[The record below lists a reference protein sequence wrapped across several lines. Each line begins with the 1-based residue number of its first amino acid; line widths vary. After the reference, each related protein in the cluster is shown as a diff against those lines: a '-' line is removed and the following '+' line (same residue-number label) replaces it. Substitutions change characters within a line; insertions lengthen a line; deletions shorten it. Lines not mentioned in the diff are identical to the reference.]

1 MKKAGYRDAWSF
13 LNEYRGKEFEGKWPR
28 VYQMFHIS
36 ALRFPDRLCFHS
48 FEPVETRLTFT
59 EAECRIKEIAG
70 YLQENGFQEGEKVAV
85 AGRNSTEWTLAYF
98 AIIYA
103 GGIVVPLDYSLKDN
117 EMENFISFG
126 GVTRLFIDSERAA
139 SVDKDGRLGL
149 AKYTLDDADGFVSV
163 HDMHGAFRGTPEKK
177 PDDVAAIIFTSGTT
191 GTPKGVMLTHDNLVS
206 DCFLTQSILDIRKT
220 DVMYAILPI
229 SHAYAMMAVVYISIS
244 AGAAV
249 VFGRKLAMSHI
260 IRELKAGQVTVFMA
274 VPMIYNKMIGALMGG
289 VRKKGALV
297 YGIIRALM
305 GVSGFLKQN
314 FNVNIGHRLFHSI
327 LSKLSLDGLRL
338 CISGGGPLPPSTFR
352 MFQELGLDFLQGYG
366 LTEASP
372 VTHLNP
378 SDAFRV
384 ESVGKLFP
392 EEEVKIVDPDSD
404 GNGLIFIKGPMVMK
418 GYYKNEEATR
428 EVLSEDG
435 WLNTGDVGH
444 QDKDGYLYL
453 TGRAKNVIVTEG
465 GKNIFPEEI
474 EAQFQLFSEIDQV
487 CVIGYMADESLRKE
501 GIAIVIRP
509 SDDYRESMKND
520 EAAITRHMNELV
532 EQVNRDIQHY
542 KRITKVMVVNDKLPM
557 TSTSKI
563 RRNDVSRLYG

>member
-1 MKKAGYRDAWSF
+1 MKNVGYRNAWAF
-13 LNEYRGKEFEGKWPR
+13 LDGYRGKEFQGKWPG
-28 VYQMFHIS
+28 VNEMFHIS
-36 ALRFPDRLCFHS
+36 VLRFPDHLAFHS
-48 FEPVETRLTFT
+48 FEPETKLTFA
-59 EAECRIKEIAG
+59 EAEKRIMEIAG
-70 YLQENGFQEGEKVAV
+70 YLQSTGFQEGDKAAV
-85 AGRNSTEWTLAYF
+85 SGRNSTEWTLSYF

-103 GGIVVPLDYSLKDN
+103 GGIVVPLDYSLKDS
-117 EMENFISFG
+117 EMERFISFG
-126 GVTRLFIDSERAA
+126 GVKRLFIDSER
-139 SVDKDGRLGL
+139 VDGIDKDGSLGL
-149 AKYTLDDADGFVSV
+149 IKYSIGHADGYQSV
-163 HDMHGAFRGTPEKK
+163 DTMRGVYKPLGFRNGS
-177 PDDVAAIIFTSGTT
+177 DVAAILFTSGTT

-206 DCFLTQSILDIRKT
+206 DCFLTQSILDIREN

-229 SHAYAMMAVVYISIS
+229 HHAYAMMAVVYISIS
-244 AGAAV
+244 CGAAV

-260 IRELKAGQVTVFMA
+260 IRELKDGNVTVFMA
-274 VPMIYNKMIGALMGG
+274 VPMLYNKMIGALMSG
-289 VRKKGALV
+289 VRKKGTAV
-297 YGIIRALM
+297 YGVVRALM
-305 GVSGFLKQN
+305 GFSGFMKKV
-314 FNVNIGHRLFHSI
+314 FGINVGRRIFHSM
-327 LSKLSLDGLRL
+327 LAKLSLDNLRL

-378 SDAFRV
+378 SKAFRV

-418 GYYKNEEATR
+418 GYYHNEEATK
-428 EVLSEDG
+428 EVLTEDG

-474 EAQFQLFSEIDQV
+474 EDHFQLFSEIDQV
-487 CVIGYMADESLRKE
+487 CVVGYMADEALRKE
-501 GIAIVIRP
+501 GIRILIRP
-509 SDDYRESMKND
+509 TDEYRESMKND
-520 EAAITRHMNELV
+520 EAAIARHMNDLV

-542 KRITKVMVVNDKLPM
+542 KRITKVTIVTDKMPM

-563 RRNDVSRLYG
+563 KRSDVMKLYG

>member
-1 MKKAGYRDAWSF
+1 MKNVGYRNAWAF
-13 LNEYRGKEFEGKWPR
+13 LDGYRGKEFQGKWPG
-28 VYQMFHIS
+28 VNEMFHIS
-36 ALRFPDRLCFHS
+36 VLRFPDHLAFHS
-48 FEPVETRLTFT
+48 FEPETKLTFA
-59 EAECRIKEIAG
+59 EAERRIMEIAG
-70 YLQENGFQEGEKVAV
+70 YLQSTGFQEGDKAAV
-85 AGRNSTEWTLAYF
+85 SGRNSTEWTLAYF

-103 GGIVVPLDYSLKDN
+103 GGIVVPLDYSLKDS
-117 EMENFISFG
+117 EMERFISFG
-126 GVTRLFIDSERAA
+126 GVKRLFIDSER
-139 SVDKDGRLGL
+139 VDGIDKDGSLGL
-149 AKYTLDDADGFVSV
+149 IKYSIGHADGYQSV
-163 HDMHGAFRGTPEKK
+163 DTMNGEYKPLGFRNGS
-177 PDDVAAIIFTSGTT
+177 DVAAILFTSGTT

-206 DCFLTQSILDIRKT
+206 DCFLTQSILDIRDN

-229 SHAYAMMAVVYISIS
+229 HHAYAMMAVVYISIS
-244 AGAAV
+244 CGAAV

-260 IRELKAGQVTVFMA
+260 IRELKDGKVTVFMA
-274 VPMIYNKMIGALMGG
+274 VPMLYNKMIGALMSG
-289 VRKKGALV
+289 VRKKGAAV
-297 YGIIRALM
+297 YCVVRALM
-305 GVSGFLKQN
+305 GFSGFMKKV
-314 FNVNIGHRLFHSI
+314 FGINVGRRIFHSM
-327 LSKLSLDGLRL
+327 LAKLSLDNLRL

-378 SDAFRV
+378 SKAFRV

-404 GNGLIFIKGPMVMK
+404 GNGLIYIKGPMVMK
-418 GYYKNEEATR
+418 GYYHNEEATM
-428 EVLSEDG
+428 EVLTEDG

-474 EAQFQLFSEIDQV
+474 EDHFQLFSEIDQV
-487 CVIGYMADESLRKE
+487 CVVGYMADEALRKE
-501 GIAIVIRP
+501 GIRILIRP
-509 SDDYRESMKND
+509 TDEYRESMKND
-520 EAAITRHMNELV
+520 EAAIARHMNDLV

-542 KRITKVMVVNDKLPM
+542 KRITKVTIVTDKMPM

-563 RRNDVSRLYG
+563 KRSDVMKLYG

>member
-1 MKKAGYRDAWSF
+1 MKNVGYRNAWAF
-13 LNEYRGKEFEGKWPR
+13 LDGYRGKEFQGKWPG
-28 VYQMFHIS
+28 VNEMFHIS
-36 ALRFPDRLCFHS
+36 VLRFPDRLAFNS
-48 FEPVETRLTFT
+48 FEPETKLTFA
-59 EAECRIKEIAG
+59 EAERRIMEIAG
-70 YLQENGFQEGEKVAV
+70 YLQSTGFQEGDKAAV
-85 AGRNSTEWTLAYF
+85 SGRNSTEWTLAYF

-103 GGIVVPLDYSLKDN
+103 GGIVVPLDYSLKDS
-117 EMENFISFG
+117 EMERFISFG
-126 GVTRLFIDSERAA
+126 GVKRLFIDSER
-139 SVDKDGRLGL
+139 VDGIDKDGSLGL
-149 AKYTLDDADGFVSV
+149 IKYSIGHADGYQSV
-163 HDMHGAFRGTPEKK
+163 DTMNGEYKPLGFRNGS
-177 PDDVAAIIFTSGTT
+177 DVAAILFTSGTT

-206 DCFLTQSILDIRKT
+206 DCFLTQSIIDIREN

-229 SHAYAMMAVVYISIS
+229 HHAYAMMAVVYISIS
-244 AGAAV
+244 CGAAV

-260 IRELKAGQVTVFMA
+260 IRELKDGKVTVFMA
-274 VPMIYNKMIGALMGG
+274 VPMLYNKMIGALMSG
-289 VRKKGALV
+289 VRKKGAVV
-297 YGIIRALM
+297 YCVVRALM
-305 GVSGFLKQN
+305 GFSGFMKKV
-314 FNVNIGHRLFHSI
+314 FGINVGRRIFHSM
-327 LSKLSLDGLRL
+327 LAKLSLDNLRL

-378 SDAFRV
+378 SKAFRV

-404 GNGLIFIKGPMVMK
+404 GNGLIYIKGPMVMK
-418 GYYKNEEATR
+418 GYYHNEEATK
-428 EVLSEDG
+428 EVLTEDG

-474 EAQFQLFSEIDQV
+474 EDHFQLFSEIDQV
-487 CVIGYMADESLRKE
+487 CVVGYMADEALRKE
-501 GIAIVIRP
+501 GIRILIRP
-509 SDDYRESMKND
+509 TDEYRESMKND
-520 EAAITRHMNELV
+520 EAAIARHMNDLV

-542 KRITKVMVVNDKLPM
+542 KRITKVTIVTDKMPM

-563 RRNDVSRLYG
+563 KRSDVMKLYG

>member
-1 MKKAGYRDAWSF
+1 MKNVGYRNAWAF
-13 LNEYRGKEFEGKWPR
+13 LDGYRGKEFQGKWPG
-28 VYQMFHIS
+28 VNEMFHIS
-36 ALRFPDRLCFHS
+36 VLRFPAHLAFHS
-48 FEPVETRLTFT
+48 FEPETKLTFA
-59 EAECRIKEIAG
+59 EAERRIMEIAG
-70 YLQENGFQEGEKVAV
+70 YLQSTGFHEGDKAAV
-85 AGRNSTEWTLAYF
+85 SGRNSTEWTLAYF

-103 GGIVVPLDYSLKDN
+103 GGIVVPLDYSLKDS
-117 EMENFISFG
+117 EMERFISFG
-126 GVTRLFIDSERAA
+126 GVKRLFIDSER
-139 SVDKDGRLGL
+139 VDGIDKDGSLGL
-149 AKYTLDDADGFVSV
+149 IKYSIGHADGYQSV
-163 HDMHGAFRGTPEKK
+163 DTMNGEYKPLGFRNGS
-177 PDDVAAIIFTSGTT
+177 DVAAILFTSGTT

-206 DCFLTQSILDIRKT
+206 DCFLTQSILDIREN

-229 SHAYAMMAVVYISIS
+229 HHAYAMMAVVYISIS
-244 AGAAV
+244 CGAAV

-260 IRELKAGQVTVFMA
+260 IRELKDGKVTVFMA
-274 VPMIYNKMIGALMGG
+274 VPMLYNKMIGALMSG
-289 VRKKGALV
+289 VRKKGAAV
-297 YGIIRALM
+297 YCVVRALM
-305 GVSGFLKQN
+305 GFSGFMKKV
-314 FNVNIGHRLFHSI
+314 FGINVGRRIFHSM
-327 LSKLSLDGLRL
+327 LAKLSLDNLRL

-378 SDAFRV
+378 SKAFRV

-404 GNGLIFIKGPMVMK
+404 GNGLIYIKGPMVMK
-418 GYYKNEEATR
+418 GYYHNEEATR
-428 EVLSEDG
+428 EVLTEDG

-474 EAQFQLFSEIDQV
+474 EDHFQLFSEIDQV
-487 CVIGYMADESLRKE
+487 CVVGYMADEALRKE
-501 GIAIVIRP
+501 GIRILIRP
-509 SDDYRESMKND
+509 TDEYRESMKND
-520 EAAITRHMNELV
+520 EAAIARHMNDLV

-542 KRITKVMVVNDKLPM
+542 KRITKVTIVTDKMPM

-563 RRNDVSRLYG
+563 KRSDVMKLYG

>member
-1 MKKAGYRDAWSF
+1 MKNVGYRNAWAF
-13 LNEYRGKEFEGKWPR
+13 LDGYRGKEFQGKWPG
-28 VYQMFHIS
+28 VNEMFHIS
-36 ALRFPDRLCFHS
+36 VLRFPDHLAFHS
-48 FEPVETRLTFT
+48 FEPETKLTFA
-59 EAECRIKEIAG
+59 EAERRIMEIAG
-70 YLQENGFQEGEKVAV
+70 YLQSTGFQEGDKAAV
-85 AGRNSTEWTLAYF
+85 SGRNSTEWTLAYF
-98 AIIYA
+98 AVIYA
-103 GGIVVPLDYSLKDN
+103 GGIVVPLDYSLKDS
-117 EMENFISFG
+117 EMERFISFG
-126 GVTRLFIDSERAA
+126 GVKRLFIDSER
-139 SVDKDGRLGL
+139 VDGIDKDGSLGL
-149 AKYTLDDADGFVSV
+149 IKYSIGHADGYQSV
-163 HDMHGAFRGTPEKK
+163 DTMNGVYKPLGFRNGS
-177 PDDVAAIIFTSGTT
+177 DVAAILFTSGTT

-206 DCFLTQSILDIRKT
+206 DCFLTQSILDIRDN

-229 SHAYAMMAVVYISIS
+229 HHAYAMMAVVYISIS
-244 AGAAV
+244 CGAAV

-260 IRELKAGQVTVFMA
+260 IRELKDGKVTVFMA
-274 VPMIYNKMIGALMGG
+274 VPMLYNKMIGALMSG
-289 VRKKGALV
+289 VRKKGAAV
-297 YGIIRALM
+297 YCVVRALM
-305 GVSGFLKQN
+305 GFSGFMKKV
-314 FNVNIGHRLFHSI
+314 FGINVGRRIFHSM
-327 LSKLSLDGLRL
+327 LAKLSLDNLRL

-378 SDAFRV
+378 SKAFRV

-418 GYYKNEEATR
+418 GYYHNEEATK
-428 EVLSEDG
+428 EVLTEDG

-474 EAQFQLFSEIDQV
+474 EDHFQLFSEIDQV
-487 CVIGYMADESLRKE
+487 CVVGYMADEALRKE
-501 GIAIVIRP
+501 GIRILIRP
-509 SDDYRESMKND
+509 TDEYRESMKND
-520 EAAITRHMNELV
+520 EAAIARHMNDLV

-542 KRITKVMVVNDKLPM
+542 KRITKVTIVTDKMPM

-563 RRNDVSRLYG
+563 KRSDVMKLYG

>member
-1 MKKAGYRDAWSF
+1 MKNVGYRNAWAF
-13 LNEYRGKEFEGKWPR
+13 LDGYRGKEFQGKWPG
-28 VYQMFHIS
+28 VNEMFHIS
-36 ALRFPDRLCFHS
+36 VLRFPDHLAFHS
-48 FEPVETRLTFT
+48 FEPETKLTFA
-59 EAECRIKEIAG
+59 EAEKRIMEIAG
-70 YLQENGFQEGEKVAV
+70 YLQSTGFQEGDKAAV
-85 AGRNSTEWTLAYF
+85 SGRNSTEWTLSYF

-103 GGIVVPLDYSLKDN
+103 GGIVVPLDYSLKDS
-117 EMENFISFG
+117 EMERFISFG
-126 GVTRLFIDSERAA
+126 GVKRLFIDSER
-139 SVDKDGRLGL
+139 VDGIDKDGSLGL
-149 AKYTLDDADGFVSV
+149 IKYSIGHADGYQSV
-163 HDMHGAFRGTPEKK
+163 DTMRGVYKPLGFRNGS
-177 PDDVAAIIFTSGTT
+177 DVAAILFTSGTT

-206 DCFLTQSILDIRKT
+206 DCFLTQSILDIRDN

-229 SHAYAMMAVVYISIS
+229 HHAYAMMAVVYISIS
-244 AGAAV
+244 CGAAV

-260 IRELKAGQVTVFMA
+260 IRELKDGNVTVFMA
-274 VPMIYNKMIGALMGG
+274 VPMLYNKMIGALMSG
-289 VRKKGALV
+289 VRKKGAAV
-297 YGIIRALM
+297 YCVVRALM
-305 GVSGFLKQN
+305 GFSGFMKKV
-314 FNVNIGHRLFHSI
+314 FGINVGRRIFHSM
-327 LSKLSLDGLRL
+327 LAKLSLDNLRL

-378 SDAFRV
+378 SKAFRV

-404 GNGLIFIKGPMVMK
+404 GNGLIYIKGPMVMK
-418 GYYKNEEATR
+418 GYYHNEEATK
-428 EVLSEDG
+428 EVLTEDG

-474 EAQFQLFSEIDQV
+474 EDHFQLFSEIDQV
-487 CVIGYMADESLRKE
+487 CVVGYMADEALRKE
-501 GIAIVIRP
+501 GIRILIRP
-509 SDDYRESMKND
+509 TDEYRESMKND
-520 EAAITRHMNELV
+520 EAAIARHMNDLV

-542 KRITKVMVVNDKLPM
+542 KRITKVTIVTDKMPM

-563 RRNDVSRLYG
+563 KRSDVMKLYG

>member
-1 MKKAGYRDAWSF
+1 MKNVGYRNAWAF
-13 LNEYRGKEFEGKWPR
+13 LDGYRGKEFQGKWPG
-28 VYQMFHIS
+28 VNEMFHIS
-36 ALRFPDRLCFHS
+36 VLRFPDHLAFHS
-48 FEPVETRLTFT
+48 FEPETKLTFA
-59 EAECRIKEIAG
+59 EAEKRIMEIAG
-70 YLQENGFQEGEKVAV
+70 YLQSTGFHEGDKAAV
-85 AGRNSTEWTLAYF
+85 SGRNSTEWTLAYF

-103 GGIVVPLDYSLKDN
+103 GGIVVPLDYSLKDS
-117 EMENFISFG
+117 EMERFISFG
-126 GVTRLFIDSERAA
+126 GVKRLFIDSER
-139 SVDKDGRLGL
+139 VDGIDKDGSLGL
-149 AKYTLDDADGFVSV
+149 IKYSIGHADGYQSV
-163 HDMHGAFRGTPEKK
+163 DTMNGEYKPLGFRNGS
-177 PDDVAAIIFTSGTT
+177 DVAAILFTSGTT

-206 DCFLTQSILDIRKT
+206 DCFLTQSILDIREN

-229 SHAYAMMAVVYISIS
+229 HHAYAMMAVVYISIS
-244 AGAAV
+244 CGAAV

-260 IRELKAGQVTVFMA
+260 IRELKDGKVTVFMA
-274 VPMIYNKMIGALMGG
+274 VPMLYNKMIGALMSG
-289 VRKKGALV
+289 VRKKGAAV
-297 YGIIRALM
+297 YCVVRALM
-305 GVSGFLKQN
+305 GFSGFMKKV
-314 FNVNIGHRLFHSI
+314 FGINVGRRIFHSM
-327 LSKLSLDGLRL
+327 LAKLSLDNLRL

-378 SDAFRV
+378 SKAFRV

-404 GNGLIFIKGPMVMK
+404 GNGLIYIKGPMVMK
-418 GYYKNEEATR
+418 GYYHNEEATR
-428 EVLSEDG
+428 EVLTEDG

-474 EAQFQLFSEIDQV
+474 EDHFQLFSEIDQV
-487 CVIGYMADESLRKE
+487 CVVGYMADEALRKE
-501 GIAIVIRP
+501 GIRILIRP
-509 SDDYRESMKND
+509 TDEYRESMKND
-520 EAAITRHMNELV
+520 EAAIARHMNDLV

-542 KRITKVMVVNDKLPM
+542 KRITKVTIVTDKMPM

-563 RRNDVSRLYG
+563 KRSDVMKLYG

>member
-1 MKKAGYRDAWSF
+1 MKNVGYRNAWAF
-13 LNEYRGKEFEGKWPR
+13 LDGYRGKEFQGKWPG
-28 VYQMFHIS
+28 VNEMFHIS
-36 ALRFPDRLCFHS
+36 VLRFPDHLAFHS
-48 FEPVETRLTFT
+48 FEPETKLTFA
-59 EAECRIKEIAG
+59 EAERRIMEIAG
-70 YLQENGFQEGEKVAV
+70 YLQSTGFQEGDKAAV
-85 AGRNSTEWTLAYF
+85 SGRNSTEWTLAYF

-103 GGIVVPLDYSLKDN
+103 GGIVVPLDYSLKDG
-117 EMENFISFG
+117 EMERFISFG
-126 GVTRLFIDSERAA
+126 GVKRLFIDSER
-139 SVDKDGRLGL
+139 VDGIDKDGSLGL
-149 AKYTLDDADGFVSV
+149 IKYSIGHADGYQSV
-163 HDMHGAFRGTPEKK
+163 DTMNGVYKPLGFRNGS
-177 PDDVAAIIFTSGTT
+177 DVAAILFTSGTT

-206 DCFLTQSILDIRKT
+206 DCFLTQSILDIRDN

-229 SHAYAMMAVVYISIS
+229 HHAYAMMAVVYISIS
-244 AGAAV
+244 CGAAV

-260 IRELKAGQVTVFMA
+260 IRELKDGKVTVFMA
-274 VPMIYNKMIGALMGG
+274 VPMLYNKMIGALMSG
-289 VRKKGALV
+289 VRKKGAAV
-297 YGIIRALM
+297 YCAVRALM
-305 GVSGFLKQN
+305 GFSGFMKKV
-314 FNVNIGHRLFHSI
+314 FGINVGRRIFHSM
-327 LSKLSLDGLRL
+327 LAKLSLDNLRL

-378 SDAFRV
+378 SKAFRV

-404 GNGLIFIKGPMVMK
+404 GNGLIYIKGPMVMK
-418 GYYKNEEATR
+418 GYYHNEEATK
-428 EVLSEDG
+428 EVLTEDG

-474 EAQFQLFSEIDQV
+474 EDHFQLFSEIDQV
-487 CVIGYMADESLRKE
+487 CVVGYMADEALRKE
-501 GIAIVIRP
+501 GIRILIRP
-509 SDDYRESMKND
+509 TDEYRESMKND
-520 EAAITRHMNELV
+520 EAAIARHMNDLV

-542 KRITKVMVVNDKLPM
+542 KRITKVTIVTDKMPM

-563 RRNDVSRLYG
+563 KRSDVMKLYG

>member
-1 MKKAGYRDAWSF
+1 MKNVGYRNAWAF
-13 LNEYRGKEFEGKWPR
+13 LDGYRGKEFQGKWPG
-28 VYQMFHIS
+28 VNEMFHIS
-36 ALRFPDRLCFHS
+36 VLRFPDHLAFHS
-48 FEPVETRLTFT
+48 FEPETKLTFA
-59 EAECRIKEIAG
+59 EAEKRIMEIAG
-70 YLQENGFQEGEKVAV
+70 YLQSTGFQEGDKAAV
-85 AGRNSTEWTLAYF
+85 SGRNSTEWTLSYF

-103 GGIVVPLDYSLKDN
+103 GGIVVPLDYSLKDS
-117 EMENFISFG
+117 EMERFISFG
-126 GVTRLFIDSERAA
+126 GVKRLFIDSER
-139 SVDKDGRLGL
+139 VDGIDKDGSLGL
-149 AKYTLDDADGFVSV
+149 IKYSIGHADGYQSV
-163 HDMHGAFRGTPEKK
+163 DTMRGVYKPLGFRNGS
-177 PDDVAAIIFTSGTT
+177 DVAAILFTSGTT

-206 DCFLTQSILDIRKT
+206 DCFLTQSILDIRDN

-229 SHAYAMMAVVYISIS
+229 HHAYAMMAVVYISIS
-244 AGAAV
+244 CGAAV

-260 IRELKAGQVTVFMA
+260 IRELKDGKVTVFMA
-274 VPMIYNKMIGALMGG
+274 VPMLYNKMIGALMSG
-289 VRKKGALV
+289 VRKKGAAV
-297 YGIIRALM
+297 YCVVRALM
-305 GVSGFLKQN
+305 GFSGFMKKV
-314 FNVNIGHRLFHSI
+314 FGINVGRRIFHSM
-327 LSKLSLDGLRL
+327 LAKLSLDNLRL

-378 SDAFRV
+378 SKAFRV

-404 GNGLIFIKGPMVMK
+404 GNGLIYIKGPMVMK
-418 GYYKNEEATR
+418 GYYNNEEATK
-428 EVLSEDG
+428 EVLTDDG

-474 EAQFQLFSEIDQV
+474 EDHFQLFSEIDQV
-487 CVIGYMADESLRKE
+487 CVVGYMADEALRKE
-501 GIAIVIRP
+501 GIRILIRP
-509 SDDYRESMKND
+509 TDEYRESMKND
-520 EAAITRHMNELV
+520 EAAIARHMNDLV

-542 KRITKVMVVNDKLPM
+542 KRITKVTIVTDKMPM

-563 RRNDVSRLYG
+563 KRSDVMKLYG

>member
-1 MKKAGYRDAWSF
+1 MKNVGYRNAWAF
-13 LNEYRGKEFEGKWPR
+13 LDGYRGKEFQGKWPG
-28 VYQMFHIS
+28 VNEMFHIS
-36 ALRFPDRLCFHS
+36 VLRFPDHLAFHS
-48 FEPVETRLTFT
+48 FEPETKLTFA
-59 EAECRIKEIAG
+59 EAEKRIMEIAG
-70 YLQENGFQEGEKVAV
+70 YLQSTGFQEGDKAAV
-85 AGRNSTEWTLAYF
+85 SGRNSTEWTLSYF

-103 GGIVVPLDYSLKDN
+103 GGIVVPLDYSLKDS
-117 EMENFISFG
+117 EMERFISFG
-126 GVTRLFIDSERAA
+126 GVKRLFIDSER
-139 SVDKDGRLGL
+139 VDGIDKDGSLGL
-149 AKYTLDDADGFVSV
+149 IKYSIGHADGYQSV
-163 HDMHGAFRGTPEKK
+163 DTMRGVYKPLGFRNGS
-177 PDDVAAIIFTSGTT
+177 DVAAILFTSGTT

-206 DCFLTQSILDIRKT
+206 DCFLTQSILDIRDN

-229 SHAYAMMAVVYISIS
+229 HHAYAMMAVVYISIS
-244 AGAAV
+244 CGAAV

-260 IRELKAGQVTVFMA
+260 IRELKDGNVTVFMA
-274 VPMIYNKMIGALMGG
+274 VPMLYNKMIGALMSG
-289 VRKKGALV
+289 VRKKGTAV
-297 YGIIRALM
+297 YGVVRALM
-305 GVSGFLKQN
+305 GFSGFMKKV
-314 FNVNIGHRLFHSI
+314 FGINVGRRIFHSM
-327 LSKLSLDGLRL
+327 LAKLSLDNLRL

-378 SDAFRV
+378 SKAFRV

-404 GNGLIFIKGPMVMK
+404 GNGLIYIKGPMVMK
-418 GYYKNEEATR
+418 GYYNNEEATK
-428 EVLSEDG
+428 EVLTDDG

-474 EAQFQLFSEIDQV
+474 EDHFQLFSEIDQV
-487 CVIGYMADESLRKE
+487 CVVGYMADEALRKE
-501 GIAIVIRP
+501 GIRILIRP
-509 SDDYRESMKND
+509 TDEYRESMKND
-520 EAAITRHMNELV
+520 EAAIARHMNDLV

-542 KRITKVMVVNDKLPM
+542 KRITKVTIVTDKMPM

-563 RRNDVSRLYG
+563 KRSDVMKLYG

>member
-1 MKKAGYRDAWSF
+1 MKNVGYRNAWAF
-13 LNEYRGKEFEGKWPR
+13 LDGYRGKEFQGKWPG
-28 VYQMFHIS
+28 VNEMFHIS
-36 ALRFPDRLCFHS
+36 VLRFPDHLAFHS
-48 FEPVETRLTFT
+48 FEPETKLTFA
-59 EAECRIKEIAG
+59 EAERRIMEIAG
-70 YLQENGFQEGEKVAV
+70 YLQSTGFQEGDKAAV
-85 AGRNSTEWTLAYF
+85 SGRNSTEWTLAYF

-103 GGIVVPLDYSLKDN
+103 GGIVVPLDYSLKDS
-117 EMENFISFG
+117 EMERFISFG
-126 GVTRLFIDSERAA
+126 GVKRLFIDSER
-139 SVDKDGRLGL
+139 VDGIDKDGSLGL
-149 AKYTLDDADGFVSV
+149 IKYSIGHADGYQSV
-163 HDMHGAFRGTPEKK
+163 DTMNGEYKPLGFRNGS
-177 PDDVAAIIFTSGTT
+177 DVAAILFTSGTT

-206 DCFLTQSILDIRKT
+206 DCFLTQSILDIREN

-229 SHAYAMMAVVYISIS
+229 HHAYAMMAVVYISIS
-244 AGAAV
+244 CGAAV

-260 IRELKAGQVTVFMA
+260 IRELKDGKVTVFMA
-274 VPMIYNKMIGALMGG
+274 VPMLYNKMIGALMSG
-289 VRKKGALV
+289 VRKKGAAV
-297 YGIIRALM
+297 YCVVRALM
-305 GVSGFLKQN
+305 GFSGFMKKV
-314 FNVNIGHRLFHSI
+314 FGINVGRRIFHSM
-327 LSKLSLDGLRL
+327 LAKLSLDNLRL

-378 SDAFRV
+378 SKAFRV

-404 GNGLIFIKGPMVMK
+404 GNGLIYIKGPMVMK
-418 GYYKNEEATR
+418 GYYHNEEATK
-428 EVLSEDG
+428 EVLTEDG

-474 EAQFQLFSEIDQV
+474 EDHFQLFSEIDQV
-487 CVIGYMADESLRKE
+487 CVVGYMADEALRKE
-501 GIAIVIRP
+501 GIRILIRP
-509 SDDYRESMKND
+509 TDEYRESMKND
-520 EAAITRHMNELV
+520 EAAIARHMNDLV

-542 KRITKVMVVNDKLPM
+542 KRITKVTIVTDKMPM

-563 RRNDVSRLYG
+563 KRSDVMKLYG

>member
-1 MKKAGYRDAWSF
+1 MKTIGYFDSYSF
-13 LNEYRGKEFEGKWPR
+13 LDEFRGKEFQGKWPG
-28 VYQMFHIS
+28 VNEMFHIS
-36 ALRFPDRLCFHS
+36 VLRFPDHLAFHS
-48 FEPVETRLTFT
+48 FEPETKLTFA
-59 EAECRIKEIAG
+59 EAERRIMEIAG
-70 YLQENGFQEGEKVAV
+70 YLQSTGFHEGDKAAV
-85 AGRNSTEWTLAYF
+85 SGRNSTEWTLAYF

-103 GGIVVPLDYSLKDN
+103 GGIVVPLDYSLKDS
-117 EMENFISFG
+117 EMERFISFG
-126 GVTRLFIDSERAA
+126 GVKRLFIDSER
-139 SVDKDGRLGL
+139 VDGIDKDGSLGL
-149 AKYTLDDADGFVSV
+149 IKYSIGHADGYQSV
-163 HDMHGAFRGTPEKK
+163 DTMNGEYKPLGFRNGS
-177 PDDVAAIIFTSGTT
+177 DVAAILFTSGTT

-206 DCFLTQSILDIRKT
+206 DCFLTQSILDIREN

-229 SHAYAMMAVVYISIS
+229 HHAYAMMAVVYISIS
-244 AGAAV
+244 CGAAV

-260 IRELKAGQVTVFMA
+260 IRELKDGKVTVFMA
-274 VPMIYNKMIGALMGG
+274 VPMLYNKMIGALMSG
-289 VRKKGALV
+289 VRKKGAAV
-297 YGIIRALM
+297 YCVVRALM
-305 GVSGFLKQN
+305 GFSGFMKKV
-314 FNVNIGHRLFHSI
+314 FGINVGRRIFHSM
-327 LSKLSLDGLRL
+327 LAKLSLDNLRL

-378 SDAFRV
+378 SKAFRV

-404 GNGLIFIKGPMVMK
+404 GNGLIYIKGPMVMK
-418 GYYKNEEATR
+418 GYYHNEEATK
-428 EVLSEDG
+428 EVLTEDG

-474 EAQFQLFSEIDQV
+474 EDHFQLFSEIDQV
-487 CVIGYMADESLRKE
+487 CVVGYMADEALRKE
-501 GIAIVIRP
+501 GIRILIRP
-509 SDDYRESMKND
+509 TDEYRESMKND
-520 EAAITRHMNELV
+520 EAAIARHMNDLV

-563 RRNDVSRLYG
+563 KRSDVMKLYG

>member
-1 MKKAGYRDAWSF
+1 MKNVGYRNAWAF
-13 LNEYRGKEFEGKWPR
+13 LDGYRGKEFQGKWPG
-28 VYQMFHIS
+28 VNEMFHIS
-36 ALRFPDRLCFHS
+36 VLRFPDHLAFHS
-48 FEPVETRLTFT
+48 FEPETKLTFA
-59 EAECRIKEIAG
+59 EAEKRIMEIAG
-70 YLQENGFQEGEKVAV
+70 YLQSTGFHEGDKAAV
-85 AGRNSTEWTLAYF
+85 SGRNSTEWTLAYF

-103 GGIVVPLDYSLKDN
+103 GGIVVPLDYSLKDS
-117 EMENFISFG
+117 EMERFISFG
-126 GVTRLFIDSERAA
+126 GVKRLFIDSER
-139 SVDKDGRLGL
+139 VDGIDKDGSLGL
-149 AKYTLDDADGFVSV
+149 IKYSIGHADGYQSV
-163 HDMHGAFRGTPEKK
+163 DTMNGEYKPLGFRNGS
-177 PDDVAAIIFTSGTT
+177 DVAAILFTSGTT

-206 DCFLTQSILDIRKT
+206 DCFLTQSILDIREN

-229 SHAYAMMAVVYISIS
+229 HHAYAMMAVVYISIS
-244 AGAAV
+244 CGAAV

-260 IRELKAGQVTVFMA
+260 IRELKDGKVTVFMA
-274 VPMIYNKMIGALMGG
+274 VPMLYNKMIGALMSG
-289 VRKKGALV
+289 VRKKGAAV
-297 YGIIRALM
+297 YCVVRALM
-305 GVSGFLKQN
+305 GFSGFMKKV
-314 FNVNIGHRLFHSI
+314 FGINVGRRIFHSM
-327 LSKLSLDGLRL
+327 LAKLSLDNLRL

-378 SDAFRV
+378 SKAFRV

-404 GNGLIFIKGPMVMK
+404 GNGLIYIKGPMVMK
-418 GYYKNEEATR
+418 GYYNNEEATK
-428 EVLSEDG
+428 EVLTDDG

-474 EAQFQLFSEIDQV
+474 EDHFQLFSEIDQV
-487 CVIGYMADESLRKE
+487 CVVGYMADEALRKE
-501 GIAIVIRP
+501 GIRILIRP
-509 SDDYRESMKND
+509 TDEYRESMKND
-520 EAAITRHMNELV
+520 EAAIARHMNDLV

-542 KRITKVMVVNDKLPM
+542 KRITKVTIVTDKMPM

-563 RRNDVSRLYG
+563 KRSDVMKLYG